1 MTKLLPKELVHARDL
16 INQAKFGEAL
26 EIIENFEN
34 VESLLPEDQLSALL
48 IKARIY
54 RYTHQ
59 YENRLKISE
68 RAYQM
73 SQDLGLVPESIEALI
88 GKAIIA
94 FIGDFDKALT
104 YVIDAER
111 RLNSLADDPSTG
123 MLRRSLLL
131 IKSWILFLK
140 SNLNG
145 AAESAQEC
153 LKLTKIEKIG
163 NKLDLGMAYLVLGW
177 INQGQGNQTKA
188 LKYAMKSLEINKELN
203 YTVDIA
209 VDYSLIARIYR
220 FEGDYDQALQYCKLS
235 LSIKEI
241 DKRSRLNVLRIL
253 AEIYYLKSEL
263 NRALKYQQQVL
274 ALAEELNS
282 TDAIIM
288 ALLRV
293 GFLYKVIGKNNLV
306 IEYTE
311 RSLTL
316 SEKWGLMILMAQSL
330 LQLILT
336 YIDEKSREKANRYF
350 SRLSEL
356 YNQTKDKGDIDIS
369 FWYLMAKAYMMK
381 TSTRM
386 RDRVEAQAL
395 FKELIDR
402 ASEDVLIFSL
412 SNLCDLLLEELSMNN
427 DPEILD
433 EINPLIT
440 KSLDIAETAH
450 NYFWLAE
457 TKLLQA
463 KLALIQM
470 NIEEAKKLM
479 VEAQRIAD
487 LHGLNLLG
495 WGISSEHD
503 KLLDQIDVWD
513 KVKKEEAPIS
523 ERIKLA
529 STSGVIE
536 RIQGKRAV
544 DTPELVD
551 VQSTVLLILAE
562 GGVLVFSYPFSD
574 KWRIDEDLFS
584 SFLSAFTSFSTEFFS
599 KGLDRVKFGDDMMLM
614 ESIGSFSFCYLFKGQ
629 TYLARQKLTK
639 FTEEV
644 QNNKSLWQNLEH
656 HFKMNQVLELKESP
670 QLESL
675 ITEIFQSPRISEIL
689 QFTEEGNQFLEKKQ
703 IKRLL
708 PEPKDALKL
717 KKKEKIPRISAKE
730 KNELEKLESEMKVEE
745 QKFICVVHKGQIVG
759 TVYICPNCKTHY
771 CLTCAYS
778 LKANREK
785 CWTCNN
791 EIKP

>member
-1 MTKLLPKELVHARDL
+1 MTKLLPKELVHARELVD
-16 INQAKFGEAL
+16 QAKFGEAL

-34 VESLLPEDQLSALL
+34 VESLLPKDQLSALL
-48 IKARIY
+48 IKGRIY

-73 SQDLGLVPESIEALI
+73 SQDLGLVSESIEALI
-88 GKAIIA
+88 GKAIIG
-94 FIGDFDKALT
+94 FIGDFDKAST
-104 YVIDAER
+104 YVKDAER
-111 RLNSLADDPSTG
+111 RLNSLADDPSTK

-131 IKSWILFLK
+131 IKSWILLLK
-140 SNLNG
+140 SNFNG

-153 LKLTKIEKIG
+153 LKLYKEEKRG
-163 NKLDLGMAYLVLGW
+163 NKLDLGMAYLVLGF
-177 INQGQGNQTKA
+177 ITLSQGNQTKA
-188 LKYAMKSLEINKELN
+188 LDYAMKSLEINKELN
-203 YTVDIA
+203 NAVDIA
-209 VDYSLIARIYR
+209 VDYSLIASIYR
-220 FEGDYDQALQYCKLS
+220 LEGDYDQALQYCKLS

-241 DKRSRLNVLRIL
+241 DKRSRLNVLGTL
-253 AEIYYLKSEL
+253 ADIYYLKSEL
-263 NRALKYQQQVL
+263 NRALKYRQQVL

-288 ALLRV
+288 ALLEV
-293 GFLYKVIGKNNLV
+293 GFLYKVTGKNNLV

-316 SEKWGLMILMAQSL
+316 SEKWGLIILMAQSL
-330 LQLILT
+330 HQLILT

-350 SRLSEL
+350 FRLSEL

-395 FKELIDR
+395 FKELIDH

-412 SNLCDLLLEELSMNN
+412 SNLCDLLLEELSMHN

-440 KSLDIAETAH
+440 KTLDIAETAH
-450 NYFWLAE
+450 NYYWLAE

-470 NIEEAKKLM
+470 NIEEAERLM
-479 VEAQRIAD
+479 VQAQRIAD
-487 LHGLNLLG
+487 LHGLNLLA

-503 KLLDQIDVWD
+503 KLLNQIDVWD
-513 KVKKEEAPIS
+513 KVKKEEAPIA
-523 ERIKLA
+523 ERVKLA
-529 STSGVIE
+529 STNGILE

-551 VQSTVLLILAE
+551 EQSTVLLILAE

-584 SFLSAFTSFSTEFFS
+584 SFLSAFTSFRPKFFS

-656 HFKMNQVLELKESP
+656 HYTMGQVLELKESP

-675 ITEIFQSPRISEIL
+675 ITEIFQSPWIIEIQ
-689 QFTEEGNQFLEKKQ
+689 QFTDEGSQFLEKKQ
-703 IKRLL
+703 IKSVL
-708 PEPKDALKL
+708 PETKDILKL
-717 KKKEKIPRISAKE
+717 KKKVKTHRISAKE
-730 KNELEKLESEMKVEE
+730 KKELEKLESEIKVEE

-759 TVYICPNCKTHY
+759 TVYICPNCKTCY

-778 LKANREK
+778 LKANGEK
-785 CWTCNN
+785 CWTCNT

>member
-1 MTKLLPKELVHARDL
+1 MTKLLPKELVHARELVD
-16 INQAKFGEAL
+16 QAKFGEAL

-34 VESLLPEDQLSALL
+34 VESLLPKDQLSALL
-48 IKARIY
+48 IKGRIY

-73 SQDLGLVPESIEALI
+73 SQDLGLVSESIEALI
-88 GKAIIA
+88 GKAIIG
-94 FIGDFDKALT
+94 FIGDFDKAST
-104 YVIDAER
+104 YVKDAER
-111 RLNSLADDPSTG
+111 RLNSLADDPSTK

-131 IKSWILFLK
+131 IKSWILLLK
-140 SNLNG
+140 SNFNG

-153 LKLTKIEKIG
+153 LKLYKEEKRG
-163 NKLDLGMAYLVLGW
+163 NKLDLGMAYLVLGF
-177 INQGQGNQTKA
+177 ITLSQGNQTKA
-188 LKYAMKSLEINKELN
+188 LDYAMKSLEINKELN
-203 YTVDIA
+203 NAVDIA
-209 VDYSLIARIYR
+209 VDYSLIAEIYR
-220 FEGDYDQALQYCKLS
+220 LEGDYDQALQYCKLS

-241 DKRSRLNVLRIL
+241 DKRSRLNVLGTL
-253 AEIYYLKSEL
+253 ADIYYLKSEL
-263 NRALKYQQQVL
+263 NRALKYRQQVL

-288 ALLRV
+288 ALLEV
-293 GFLYKVIGKNNLV
+293 GFLYKVTGKNNLV

-316 SEKWGLMILMAQSL
+316 SEKWGLIILMAQSL
-330 LQLILT
+330 HQLILT

-350 SRLSEL
+350 FRLSEL

-395 FKELIDR
+395 FKELIDH

-412 SNLCDLLLEELSMNN
+412 SNLCDLLLEELSMHN

-440 KSLDIAETAH
+440 KTLDIAETAH
-450 NYFWLAE
+450 NYYWLAE

-470 NIEEAKKLM
+470 NIEEAERLM
-479 VEAQRIAD
+479 VQAQRIAD
-487 LHGLNLLG
+487 LHGLNLLA

-503 KLLDQIDVWD
+503 KLLNQIDVWD
-513 KVKKEEAPIS
+513 KVKKEEAPIA
-523 ERIKLA
+523 ERVKLA
-529 STSGVIE
+529 STNGILE

-551 VQSTVLLILAE
+551 EQSTVLLILAE

-574 KWRIDEDLFS
+574 KWRIDEGLFS
-584 SFLSAFTSFSTEFFS
+584 SSLSAFTSFSTKFFS

-656 HFKMNQVLELKESP
+656 HFKMGQVLELKESP

-675 ITEIFQSPRISEIL
+675 ITEIFQSPWISEIQ
-689 QFTEEGNQFLEKKQ
+689 QFTAEGSQFLEKKQ
-703 IKRLL
+703 IKSVL
-708 PEPKDALKL
+708 PETKDILKL
-717 KKKEKIPRISAKE
+717 KKKVKTHRISAKE
-730 KNELEKLESEMKVEE
+730 KKELEKLESEIKVEE

-759 TVYICPNCKTHY
+759 TVYICPNCKTCY

-778 LKANREK
+778 LKANGEK
-785 CWTCNN
+785 CWTCNT

>member
-1 MTKLLPKELVHARDL
+1 MTKLLPKELAHAKELVD
-16 INQAKFGEAL
+16 QAKFGEAL

-34 VESLLPEDQLSALL
+34 VESLLPEDQLSVLL

-94 FIGDFDKALT
+94 FIGDFDKAST
-104 YVIDAER
+104 YIKDAER
-111 RLNSLADDPSTG
+111 RLNSLADDPSTR

-131 IKSWILFLK
+131 MKSWILLLK
-140 SNLNG
+140 RNFNG
-145 AAESAQEC
+145 ATESAQEC
-153 LKLTKIEKIG
+153 LKLTKIEKID
-163 NKLDLGMAYLVLGW
+163 NKLDLGMAYTVLGW
-177 INQGQGNQTKA
+177 INAGQGNRTKA
-188 LKYAMKSLEINKELN
+188 LDYAMKSLEINKKLN
-203 YTVDIA
+203 HAVEIA
-209 VDYSLIARIYR
+209 VDYSLIAYIYR

-253 AEIYYLKSEL
+253 AEVYYLKSEL
-263 NRALKYQQQVL
+263 NRALKYRQQVL

-288 ALLRV
+288 ALLEV
-293 GFLYKVIGKNNLV
+293 GFLYKVIGKYNLV

-316 SEKWGLMILMAQSL
+316 SEKWGFIIFMAQSL

-395 FKELIDR
+395 FKELIDY

-412 SNLCDLLLEELSMNN
+412 SNLCDLLLEELSMHN

-440 KSLDIAETAH
+440 KSLELAEGAR
-450 NYFWLAE
+450 NYAWLAE

-470 NIEEAKKLM
+470 NLEEAKRLM

-487 LHGLNLLG
+487 LHGLNLLA

-503 KLLDQIDVWD
+503 KLLEQIDVWD
-513 KVKKEEAPIS
+513 TAKKEEAPIS
-523 ERIKLA
+523 ERVKLA
-529 STSGVIE
+529 STNGVLE

-544 DTPELVD
+544 DTPELVNE
-551 VQSTVLLILAE
+551 QSMVLLILAE
-562 GGVLVFSYPFSD
+562 GGVLVFYYPFSD
-574 KWRIDEDLFS
+574 KWRIDEDLLS
-584 SFLSAFTSFSTEFFS
+584 NFLSAFTSFSTEFFS
-599 KGLDRVKFGDDMMLM
+599 KELDRVKFGDDMMLM

-656 HFKMNQVLELKESP
+656 HFKMSQALELKESP

-675 ITEIFQSPRISEIL
+675 ITEIFQTPRISEIL
-689 QFTEEGNQFLEKKQ
+689 QFTEERNQFLEKKQ
-703 IKRLL
+703 IKSLL

-730 KNELEKLESEMKVEE
+730 ENELEKLESEMKVEE

-759 TVYICPNCKTHY
+759 TVYICPNCNTSY

-778 LKANREK
+778 LKANGEK
-785 CWTCNN
+785 CWTCND

>member
-1 MTKLLPKELVHARDL
+1 MTKLLPKELVHARELTD
-16 INQAKFGEAL
+16 QAKFEEAL

-48 IKARIY
+48 IKANVY

-59 YENRLKISE
+59 YEKRLKICE

-73 SQDLGLVPESIEALI
+73 SQDLGLLSESIEALI

-94 FIGDFDKALT
+94 FIGDFDKAFT
-104 YVIDAER
+104 YVKDAER
-111 RLNSLADDPSTG
+111 RLNSLADDPSTK

-131 IKSWILFLK
+131 MKSWLLFLK
-140 SNLNG
+140 KNFNG

-163 NKLDLGMAYLVLGW
+163 NKLDLGMTYLLLGY
-177 INQGQGNQTKA
+177 IALLQGNQTKA
-188 LKYAMKSLEINKELN
+188 LDYAMKSLEINKELN
-203 YTVDIA
+203 NAFEIA
-209 VDYSLIARIYR
+209 VDYALIARLYR

-241 DKRSRLNVLRIL
+241 DKRSRLNVLLTL
-253 AEIYYLKSEL
+253 ADIYYLKSEL
-263 NRALKYQQQVL
+263 NRALKYRQQVL

-288 ALLRV
+288 ALLEV

-316 SEKWGLMILMAQSL
+316 SEKWGLIIYMAQSL

-412 SNLCDLLLEELSMNN
+412 SNLCDLLLEELSMYN

-450 NYFWLAE
+450 NYYWLAE

-470 NIEEAKKLM
+470 NIEEAKRLM
-479 VEAQRIAD
+479 VQAQRIAD
-487 LHGLNLLG
+487 LHGLNLLA

-503 KLLDQIDVWD
+503 KLLNQIDVWD
-513 KVKKEEAPIS
+513 KVKKEEAPIA

-529 STSGVIE
+529 SVNETID

-544 DTPELVD
+544 EPPELIKEMP
-551 VQSTVLLILAE
+551 VLLLIIAE
-562 GGVLVFSYPFSD
+562 GGIPAFSKTFTEELNIEENLISGFLTAFNAFSG
-574 KWRIDEDLFS
+574 EL
-584 SFLSAFTSFSTEFFS
+584 FS
-599 KGLDRVKFGDDMMLM
+599 KGLDRAKFGEYMLIM
-614 ESIGSFSFCYLFKGQ
+614 DSVGSFSVCYLFKGQ
-629 TYLARQKLTK
+629 TYSAKQKLTK
-639 FTEEV
+639 FM
-644 QNNKSLWQNLEH
+644 KSVENTASIWGA
-656 HFKMNQVLELKESP
+656 FKNFHKTHQTIILSENPS
-670 QLESL
+670 LESL
-675 ITEIFQSPRISEIL
+675 IKETFPRKNPEI
-689 QFTEEGNQFLEKKQ
+689 
-703 IKRLL
+703 
-708 PEPKDALKL
+708 
-717 KKKEKIPRISAKE
+717 
-730 KNELEKLESEMKVEE
+730 V
-745 QKFICVVHKGQIVG
+745 
-759 TVYICPNCKTHY
+759 
-771 CLTCAYS
+771 
-778 LKANREK
+778 
-785 CWTCNN
+785 CN
-791 EIKP
+791 

>member
-1 MTKLLPKELVHARDL
+1 MTKLLPKELVYARELTD
-16 INQAKFGEAL
+16 QAKFEEAL

-68 RAYQM
+68 HAYQM
-73 SQDLGLVPESIEALI
+73 SQDLGLVSESIEALI

-94 FIGDFDKALT
+94 FIGDFDKAST
-104 YVIDAER
+104 YVKDAER
-111 RLNSLADDPSTG
+111 RLNSLEDDPSTG

-131 IKSWILFLK
+131 MKSWILVLK
-140 SNLNG
+140 KNFNG

-153 LKLTKIEKIG
+153 LKLTKEEKID
-163 NKLDLGMAYLVLGW
+163 NKLDLGMAYLVLGF
-177 INQGQGNQTKA
+177 ITLSQGNQTKA
-188 LKYAMKSLEINKELN
+188 LDYAMKSLEINKKLN
-203 YTVDIA
+203 NAVDIA
-209 VDYSLIARIYR
+209 VDYSLIAEIYR
-220 FEGDYDQALQYCKLS
+220 LEGDYDQALQYCKLS

-241 DKRSRLNVLRIL
+241 DKRSRLNVLGTL
-253 AEIYYLKSEL
+253 ADIYYLKSEL
-263 NRALKYQQQVL
+263 NRALKYRQQVL

-288 ALLRV
+288 ALLEV

-316 SEKWGLMILMAQSL
+316 SEKWGLIILMAQSL
-330 LQLILT
+330 VQLILT

-369 FWYLMAKAYMMK
+369 FWYLMSKAYMMK

-395 FKELIDR
+395 FRELIDR

-433 EINPLIT
+433 EIIPLIT

-479 VEAQRIAD
+479 VEAQHIAD
-487 LHGLNLLG
+487 LHGLDLLA

-503 KLLDQIDVWD
+503 KLLNQIDVWD
-513 KVKKEEAPIS
+513 KVKKEEAPIA

-529 STSGVIE
+529 SVNETID

-544 DTPELVD
+544 EPPELINEMP
-551 VQSTVLLILAE
+551 VLLLIIAE
-562 GGVLVFSYPFSD
+562 GGIPAFSKTFTEELYIEETLISGFLTAFNAFSG
-574 KWRIDEDLFS
+574 EL
-584 SFLSAFTSFSTEFFS
+584 FS
-599 KGLDRVKFGDDMMLM
+599 KGLDRAKFGDYMLIM
-614 ESIGSFSFCYLFKGQ
+614 DSVGSFSICYLFKGQ
-629 TYLARQKLTK
+629 TYRAKQKLTK
-639 FTEEV
+639 FTRSMENTV
-644 QNNKSLWQNLEH
+644 SIWGV
-656 HFKMNQVLELKESP
+656 FKNFHKTHQTIILSENPS
-670 QLESL
+670 LESL
-675 ITEIFQSPRISEIL
+675 IKEIFPRKNPEIS
-689 QFTEEGNQFLEKKQ
+689 T
-703 IKRLL
+703 
-708 PEPKDALKL
+708 P
-717 KKKEKIPRISAKE
+717 
-730 KNELEKLESEMKVEE
+730 
-745 QKFICVVHKGQIVG
+745 
-759 TVYICPNCKTHY
+759 T
-771 CLTCAYS
+771 
-778 LKANREK
+778 
-785 CWTCNN
+785 
-791 EIKP
+791 

>member
-1 MTKLLPKELVHARDL
+1 MTKLLPKELAHAREL
-16 INQAKFGEAL
+16 IDQAKFGEAL

-48 IKARIY
+48 IKASVY

-59 YENRLKISE
+59 YEKRLKISE

-73 SQDLGLVPESIEALI
+73 SQDLGLVSESIEALI

-94 FIGDFDKALT
+94 FIGDFDKAST
-104 YVIDAER
+104 YVKDAER
-111 RLNSLADDPSTG
+111 RLNSLAVDPSTG

-131 IKSWILFLK
+131 MKSWILLLK
-140 SNLNG
+140 RNVNG

-163 NKLDLGMAYLVLGW
+163 NKLDLSMVYLVLGY
-177 INQGQGNQTKA
+177 ITLSQGNQTKA
-188 LKYAMKSLEINKELN
+188 LDYAMKSLEINKELN
-203 YTVDIA
+203 NASEIA
-209 VDYSLIARIYR
+209 VNYSLFASIYR
-220 FEGDYDQALQYCKLS
+220 LEGDYNQALQYCKLS

-274 ALAEELNS
+274 ALAEELKS
-282 TDAIIM
+282 TDAIII
-288 ALLRV
+288 ALLEV
-293 GFLYKVIGKNNLV
+293 GFLYKGIGKNGLA
-306 IEYTE
+306 IESFE
-311 RSLTL
+311 SSLTL
-316 SEKWGLMILMAQSL
+316 SEKWGFIIFMAQSL
-330 LQLILT
+330 LQLILI

-433 EINPLIT
+433 EIIPLIT

-470 NIEEAKKLM
+470 NIDEAKKLM

-487 LHGLNLLG
+487 LHGLDLLA

-503 KLLDQIDVWD
+503 KLLNQIDVWD

-529 STSGVIE
+529 STNGVLE

-544 DTPELVD
+544 DIPELVD
-551 VQSTVLLILAE
+551 EQSMVLLILAE
-562 GGVLVFSYPFSD
+562 GGVLVFYYPFSD
-574 KWRIDEDLFS
+574 KWRIDEDLLS

-599 KGLDRVKFGDDMMLM
+599 KELDRVKFGDDMMLM

-629 TYLARQKLTK
+629 TYIARQKLSK

-656 HFKMNQVLELKESP
+656 HYKVSQVLELKESP

-675 ITEIFQSPRISEIL
+675 ITEIFQPPRISEIV
-689 QFTEEGNQFLEKKQ
+689 QFTEEGNQFLEEKQ
-703 IKRLL
+703 IKSLL
-708 PEPKDALKL
+708 PETKDVLKL

-730 KNELEKLESEMKVEE
+730 KKELEKLESEIKVED

-759 TVYICPNCKTHY
+759 TVYICPNCKTCY

-778 LKANREK
+778 LKAKGEK
-785 CWTCNN
+785 CWTCNT

>member
-1 MTKLLPKELVHARDL
+1 MTKLLPKELAQARDL

-59 YENRLKISE
+59 YENRFKISE

-73 SQDLGLVPESIEALI
+73 SQDLGLVSESIEALI

-94 FIGDFDKALT
+94 FIGDFDKAST
-104 YVIDAER
+104 YVKDAER
-111 RLNSLADDPSTG
+111 RLNSLADDSSTK
-123 MLRRSLLL
+123 MLRRGLLL

-140 SNLNG
+140 SNFNG

-177 INQGQGNQTKA
+177 INQGQGNQTEA

-288 ALLRV
+288 ALLEV
-293 GFLYKVIGKNNLV
+293 GFLYKVIGKNDQAV
-306 IEYTE
+306 EYFE

-316 SEKWGLMILMAQSL
+316 SEKWGLIFLMAQSL

-350 SRLSEL
+350 SRLSKL

-369 FWYLMAKAYMMK
+369 VFYLASKAYMMK

-386 RDRVEAQAL
+386 RDRAEAQEL
-395 FKELIDR
+395 YKELIAL
-402 ASEDVLIFSL
+402 ASEDVLFFSL
-412 SNLCDLLLEELSMNN
+412 CNLCDLLLEELSMHN

-440 KSLDIAETAH
+440 KSLEMAEKAH

-457 TKLLQA
+457 TKLLQG
-463 KLALIQM
+463 KLALIRM
-470 NIEEAKKLM
+470 NLEEAKRLM

-487 LHGLNLLG
+487 LHGLNLLA

-503 KLLDQIDVWD
+503 KLLEQVDVWD
-513 KVKKEEAPIS
+513 TAKKEEAPIS
-523 ERIKLA
+523 ERVKLA
-529 STSGVIE
+529 STNGVLERLQGRRAIE
-536 RIQGKRAV
+536 PPEPV
-544 DTPELVD
+544 DE
-551 VQSTVLLILAE
+551 QSILLMIVAE
-562 GGVLVFSYPFSD
+562 GGVLIFSHPFSEEWKFD
-574 KWRIDEDLFS
+574 DELFGG
-584 SFLSAFTSFSTEFFS
+584 FLTAFNSISDEIFSE
-599 KGLDRVKFGDDMMLM
+599 GLDRVKFGKQTVLM
-614 ESIGSFSFCYLFKGQ
+614 EQVENFSICYLFRGQ
-629 TYLARQKLTK
+629 TYVARQKLTK
-639 FTEEV
+639 FVEEMQKNTV
-644 QNNKSLWQNLEH
+644 LWQRLEH
-656 HFKMNQVLELKESP
+656 HYEASQVLELKDSP

-675 ITEIFQSPRISEIL
+675 ITELFSSQS
-689 QFTEEGNQFLEKKQ
+689 
-703 IKRLL
+703 
-708 PEPKDALKL
+708 
-717 KKKEKIPRISAKE
+717 
-730 KNELEKLESEMKVEE
+730 
-745 QKFICVVHKGQIVG
+745 
-759 TVYICPNCKTHY
+759 
-771 CLTCAYS
+771 
-778 LKANREK
+778 
-785 CWTCNN
+785 
-791 EIKP
+791 